1 MDIKES
7 ILQLTYQIKTNSK
20 LSELESYNLANKLA
34 PFIED
39 AVEKGV
45 NEKLAPLRQSIDE
58 LTAAV
63 DDLVKRKNS
72 GYRLDGEHNG
82 QSYQI

>member
-1 MDIKES
+1 MDIKEN
-7 ILQLTYQIKTNSK
+7 ILQLTYQIKVNSK
-20 LSELESYNLANKLA
+20 LGELESYNLANALS

-45 NEKLAPLRQSIDE
+45 NEKVEPLRQSIDE

-63 DDLVKRKNS
+63 DNLVKRRNS
-72 GYRLDGEHNG
+72 GYSLDGEYNG
-82 QSYQI
+82 

>member
-1 MDIKES
+1 MDIKEN
-7 ILQLTYQIKTNSK
+7 ILQLTYQIKVNSK
-20 LSELESYNLANKLA
+20 LDELESYNLANALS

-45 NEKLAPLRQSIDE
+45 NEKVEPLRQSIDE

-63 DDLVKRKNS
+63 DNLVKRRNS
-72 GYRLDGEHNG
+72 GYRLDGEYNG
-82 QSYQI
+82 

>member
-1 MDIKES
+1 MDIKEK
-7 ILQLTYQIKTNSK
+7 ILQLTYHIKINSN
-20 LSELESYNLANKLA
+20 LTELESYNLANKLA

-45 NEKLAPLRQSIDE
+45 NEKVAPLRQSIDE

-63 DDLVKRKNS
+63 EDLVKRKNGGHKS
-72 GYRLDGEHNG
+72 GGECNG
-82 QSYQI
+82 

>member
-1 MDIKES
+1 MDLKEN
-7 ILQLTYQIKTNSK
+7 ILQLTYHIKTNSK
-20 LSELESYNLANKLA
+20 LNELESYNLANKLA

-45 NEKLAPLRQSIDE
+45 NDKLAPLRQSVDE

-63 DDLVKRKNS
+63 DELVKRRN
-72 GYRLDGEHNG
+72 GEFCG
-82 QSYQI
+82 

>member
-1 MDIKES
+1 MDIKEK
-7 ILQLTYQIKTNSK
+7 ILQLTYHIKINSN
-20 LSELESYNLANKLA
+20 LTELESYNLANKLA

-45 NEKLAPLRQSIDE
+45 NEKVAPLRQSIDE

-63 DDLVKRKNS
+63 EDLVKRKNGGYKS
-72 GYRLDGEHNG
+72 GGECNG
-82 QSYQI
+82 

>member
-1 MDIKES
+1 MDIKEN
-7 ILQLTYQIKTNSK
+7 ILQLTYQIKINSN
-20 LSELESYNLANKLA
+20 LDELASYNLANRLS

-39 AVEKGV
+39 VIEKGV
-45 NEKLAPLRQSIDE
+45 NEKLLPLRQSVDE

-72 GYRLDGEHNG
+72 GYKMDGECDG
-82 QSYQI
+82 

>member
-1 MDIKES
+1 MDIEENV
-7 ILQLTYQIKTNSK
+7 LQLTYHIKINST
-20 LSELESYNLANKLA
+20 LTELESYNLANKLA

-45 NEKLAPLRQSIDE
+45 NEKVEPLRQSIDE

-63 DDLVKRKNS
+63 DDLVKRKSVENIF
-72 GYRLDGEHNG
+72 GGEHNG
-82 QSYQI
+82 

>member
-1 MDIKES
+1 MELKEN
-7 ILQLTYQIKTNSK
+7 ILQLTYQIKINSK
-20 LSELESYNLANKLA
+20 LDELESYNLANRLA

-39 AVEKGV
+39 ALEKGV
-45 NEKLAPLRQSIDE
+45 NEKVEPLRQSIDE

-72 GYRLDGEHNG
+72 GYKIGGGCNG
-82 QSYQI
+82 

>member
-1 MDIKES
+1 MDIKEN
-7 ILQLTYQIKTNSK
+7 ILQLTYQIKVNSK
-20 LSELESYNLANKLA
+20 LDELESYNLANALS

-45 NEKLAPLRQSIDE
+45 NEKVEPLRQSIDE

-63 DDLVKRKNS
+63 DNLVKRRNS
-72 GYRLDGEHNG
+72 GYSLDGEYNG
-82 QSYQI
+82 